1 MYLQNNFNI
10 PSICAGIHYCVVV
23 DSVSVA
29 LQFPEGL
36 LLFACIIVD
45 ILERFPFSFSLFT
58 AKRQSLSVI
67 VLNPCVFSFCVTF
80 LCICT
85 HSQIVHIV
93 CTNAFAVIVVHM
105 L

>member
-23 DSVSVA
+23 GSVSVA

-45 ILERFPFSFSLFT
+45 ILERFPFYFSLFT
-58 AKRQSLSVI
+58 AKCHSLSVI
-67 VLNPCVFSFCVTF
+67 VLNPCVCFNFVLHF
-80 LCICT
+80 YVF
-85 HSQIVHIV
+85 VHIV
-93 CTNAFAVIVVHM
+93 RLFIAVIIVHM